1 MAYRIVGKF
10 GNYTWL
16 CLVQLLLAIHIA
28 QCGLWIV
35 YSIDLSTLAFALC
48 GQLQLSYNR
57 SAGTSELVLVFSSMN
72 TQMHDSY
79 MQSEPM
85 ASCSFH
91 TTLQGPQSIGIYQY
105 S

>member
-35 YSIDLSTLAFALC
+35 YSIDLSTLAFSLC
-48 GQLQLSYNR
+48 GLRVS
-57 SAGTSELVLVFSSMN
+57 V
-72 TQMHDSY
+72 
-79 MQSEPM
+79 
-85 ASCSFH
+85 
-91 TTLQGPQSIGIYQY
+91 GIYQY
-105 S
+105 EYTNA